1 MLTIGNQSES
11 DADAPEGVSAFL
23 ALGGNLGDREA
34 VFRDA
39 LRRLRENGFA
49 VEAVSSFYETAPVGC
64 EPGAPAFYN
73 AVVRGRWSGSP
84 EALLKLCLKLEAEA
98 GRPVDHPH
106 WHSRILDLDLIL
118 FGDRILATEF
128 LTVPHPRAHERLFV
142 MVPLAE
148 IAPEAVSPTLHRSA
162 SAILHSLDSRGE
174 MPRRVKDASGKGC

>member
-1 MLTIGNQSES
+1 
-11 DADAPEGVSAFL
+11 
-23 ALGGNLGDREA
+23 
-34 VFRDA
+34 
-39 LRRLRENGFA
+39 
-49 VEAVSSFYETAPVGC
+49 GC

-73 AVVRGRWSGSP
+73 AVVRGRWAGSP

-98 GRPVDHPH
+98 GRPADHPH

-148 IAPEAVSPTLHRSA
+148 IAPEAVFPTLHQNA
-162 SAILHSLDSRGE
+162 SAILHSLDSREE
-174 MPRRVKDASGKGC
+174 MPCRVKDASGKGC

>member
-1 MLTIGNQSES
+1 M
-11 DADAPEGVSAFL
+11 
-23 ALGGNLGDREA
+23 
-34 VFRDA
+34 
-39 LRRLRENGFA
+39 
-49 VEAVSSFYETAPVGC
+49 
-64 EPGAPAFYN
+64 
-73 AVVRGRWSGSP
+73 
-84 EALLKLCLKLEAEA
+84 KLCLKLEAEA

-148 IAPEAVSPTLHRSA
+148 IAPEAVFPTLHRSA

>member
-73 AVVRGRWSGSP
+73 AVVRGRWAGSP
-84 EALLKLCLKLEAEA
+84 EA
-98 GRPVDHPH
+98 V
-106 WHSRILDLDLIL
+106 
-118 FGDRILATEF
+118 F
-128 LTVPHPRAHERLFV
+128 
-142 MVPLAE
+142 
-148 IAPEAVSPTLHRSA
+148 PTLHRSA